1 MSKRS
6 VLIVGLVLVALVAAG
21 ALAATAMSSDEPS
34 EPQAFTAAD
43 RGRSIELGVGESFSI
58 VLDGNPTTGYGWQ
71 VDGID
76 ESVLSTTDPEYR
88 SDSNL
93 IGSGGQYTFT
103 FTGVAAGQ
111 TQVRLVYLR
120 PWEQAEP
127 LETFVLTVTVH

>member
-6 VLIVGLVLVALVAAG
+6 VLIAGLVLVALVAAG

-43 RGRSIELGVGESFSI
+43 QGRSIELGVGESFSV

-127 LETFVLTVTVH
+127 LETFGLTVTVH